1 MSKSIEEFKADL
13 ISRGMLVAAERL
25 VVPNKPTV
33 PSPVTTPDVLSPVV
47 PVGMLKVFCAKTS
60 CRNFML
66 QAKGQGKRFFCA
78 DHSGQNP
85 PPAEPEVN
93 PDDDDQG
100 PLIHYRG
107 NLYTPHVI
115 ADDGVA
121 FKLRNGRTVTLDPSQ
136 VDWARRPKY

>member
-1 MSKSIEEFKADL
+1 MSKSIEQFKADL

-25 VVPNKPTV
+25 VVPNKPAV